1 MFVSEHTNERIVRNN
16 RVFRGANEQINMAA
30 QTYDHDLELIQFLC
44 ECPVESC
51 VAVVRLT
58 EGDYAAVRS
67 NPRYFI
73 TAPGHEGAEKPV
85 GRVVAHRDGYVLI
98 EKP

>member
-1 MFVSEHTNERIVRNN
+1 MVVSEQTNERIKRNN
-16 RVFRGANEQINMAA
+16 RVFRGVNEQISTAA
-30 QTYDHDLELIQFLC
+30 QTYDHDLERIPFLC

-51 VAVVRLT
+51 VEIVRLT
-58 EGDYAAVRS
+58 EGDYAAVRA

-85 GRVVAHRDGYVLI
+85 GRVVAHRDCYVLI
-98 EKP
+98 EKG

>member
-1 MFVSEHTNERIVRNN
+1 MFVSEQTNERIERNN
-16 RVFRGANEQINMAA
+16 RVFRGANEQINSAVQA
-30 QTYDHDLELIQFLC
+30 YDHDLEQIPFLC

-51 VAVVRLT
+51 VEVVRLT
-58 EGDYAAVRS
+58 EGDYSAVRA

-73 TAPGHEGAEKPV
+73 TAPGHERAEKPV
-85 GRVVAHRDGYVLI
+85 GRVVAQRDGYVVV